1 MSLFTKFF
9 YSLCCGEF
17 LCWWKFY
24 FFFSCKISPIK
35 FKSWMYIFSPVFNNS
50 VANGNVWLLLWSLGN
65 VSGNSGNSGDSCQS
79 SATGTGL
86 ASYLRKANFE
96 DEYSQLYKNDLPF
109 FSNNFLKAIISE
121 THICWKW
128 NYWHFILWE
137 AYKFHS
143 LNNALMFMY
152 KTVLKAIISHESRCI
167 LKIAKGFMP
176 W

>member
-1 MSLFTKFF
+1 MCQESNYKVWV
-9 YSLCCGEF
+9 YSLNFFIPFVVVNYCDGENSF
-17 LCWWKFY
+17 SSI
-24 FFFSCKISPIK
+24 SCKISPIK
-35 FKSWMYIFSPVFNNS
+35 FKSWTYIFSPVFDNS

-137 AYKFHS
+137 AYKFH
-143 LNNALMFMY
+143 L
-152 KTVLKAIISHESRCI
+152 HEMM
-167 LKIAKGFMP
+167 L
-176 W
+176 

>member
-1 MSLFTKFF
+1 MFQESNYKVWV
-9 YSLCCGEF
+9 YSLNF
-17 LCWWKFY
+17 LFPFLWWIIVLVKILCN
-24 FFFSCKISPIK
+24 SCKISPIK
-35 FKSWMYIFSPVFNNS
+35 FKSWIYTFSPVFNNS

-109 FSNNFLKAIISE
+109 FSNNLLKAIISE

-128 NYWHFILWE
+128 NYWHFIHEE
-137 AYKFHS
+137 AYKFH
-143 LNNALMFMY
+143 L
-152 KTVLKAIISHESRCI
+152 HEI
-167 LKIAKGFMP
+167 ML
-176 W
+176 